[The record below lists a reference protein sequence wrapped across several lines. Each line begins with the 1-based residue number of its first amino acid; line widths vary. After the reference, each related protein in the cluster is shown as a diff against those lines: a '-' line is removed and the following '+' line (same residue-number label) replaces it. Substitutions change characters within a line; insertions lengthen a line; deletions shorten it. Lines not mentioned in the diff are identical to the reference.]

1 MVNIHR
7 NYYDIL
13 DIIYTE
19 INQLIKHLS
28 KIKEE
33 DSKILGE
40 TDIPLID
47 IYEND
52 EDIFIK
58 AEIPGVNPSNINI
71 YISGNRLSIEGTK
84 IEETDSNRINYLCME
99 RAFGNFR
106 RIIQL
111 PAATN
116 FTGIKAT
123 YEDGVLVIKLPKMIE
138 KRGSRRKVII
148 R

>member
-28 KIKEE
+28 KVKEE

-47 IYEND
+47 IYEDD

-71 YISGNRLSIEGTK
+71 YISENRLSIEGSKT
-84 IEETDSNRINYLCME
+84 EETDLNRINYLCME
-99 RAFGNFR
+99 RSFGNFR

-111 PAATN
+111 PAAIN
-116 FTGIKAT
+116 YRGIKAT
-123 YEDGVLVIKLPKMIE
+123 YEDGVLVIKLSKTVE
-138 KRGSRRKVII
+138 KRGSRKKII
-148 R
+148 IQ